1 MNPALDNNNQG
12 PSPQIP
18 SKSGNIIAD
27 FLEFKKTLTGN
38 PEQTVKDLLA
48 SGRMSQQQFNQLSQM
63 ANGLRNI
70 LH

>member
-18 SKSGNIIAD
+18 SKSGNIITD